1 MIHVCLR
8 PGEIFFA
15 ALNPAASPARGER
28 FVAYLTID
36 NEIAV
41 YCPAGAELSSH
52 YLAAGRRSPRPR
64 GQGPRGR
71 NLGESLWLA

>member
-8 PGEIFFA
+8 PREIFFA
-15 ALNPAASPARGER
+15 ALNPAASLARGER

-41 YCPAGAELSSH
+41 YCPRGAEREFALPSSV
-52 YLAAGRRSPRPR
+52 ST
-64 GQGPRGR
+64 
-71 NLGESLWLA
+71 